1 MGSLYQELK
10 EKHPRR
16 FRVDIDPS
24 LEDFRKVKNVPN
36 PCSGCIVEFE
46 RSPEHCDPCPE
57 NPDRERL
64 KRAGLL

>member
-10 EKHPRR
+10 EKNPRR

-24 LEDFRKVKNVPN
+24 LEDLRKMKNEIN
-36 PCSGCIVEFE
+36 PCSGCLVEFE
-46 RSPEHCDPCPE
+46 RTPEHCDPCIV

-64 KRAGLL
+64 KKIGLL